1 MSICEILALK
11 LREIKEERGL
21 SVVEF
26 SEQLDISRSALQAI
40 LTCKGNPRT
49 DTIEHIAR
57 KLGINP
63 VYLLTLP
70 SDPQPEHR
78 LVEQITEGIVQKLK
92 ELVREDHERQD

>member
-49 DTIEHIAR
+49 DTIEHIASR
-57 KLGINP
+57 LGVSPIS
-63 VYLLTLP
+63 LLSSQEEMKHSLQHFQKITDQMIETIKSILP
-70 SDPQPEHR
+70 E
-78 LVEQITEGIVQKLK
+78 
-92 ELVREDHERQD
+92 EDE